1 MKLGRST
8 VALLITGLAVAACQ
22 QASPSATGSPSPTG
36 GIVTGP
42 PSSQPSMSSPTA
54 APSAASPVAGEVTLT
69 GTVVFSGV
77 EGGCWGL
84 KVGTKTY
91 ELLGGDR
98 AILSDGADVVVRGVV
113 RSDLATICQIG
124 TPLEVLSARAA

>member
-1 MKLGRST
+1 MKLGRSI
-8 VALLITGLAVAACQ
+8 VALMITGLAVAACQ
-22 QASPSATGSPSPTG
+22 QASPTA
-36 GIVTGP
+36 P
-42 PSSQPSMSSPTA
+42 PSSQPLTS
-54 APSAASPVAGEVTLT
+54 APVTSAPVTSAPGEVTLT

-84 KVGTKTY
+84 KVGAETY

-98 AILSDGADVVVRGVV
+98 AILSDGADVVVRGVI
-113 RSDLATICQIG
+113 RRDLATICQIG